1 MSNHDP
7 NQTASAH
14 DVQHRAGTQTAVHDH
29 SVNFKGYLRLC
40 SFVFIAVLCAV
51 SLMIFVSFMPHYS
64 WTVKVTLILSIA
76 CCNAF
81 LVAGFLMH
89 LLSEKKLIYT
99 LLAFTVFFF
108 IGLMGLTVWAMGD
121 FPSGTALH

>member
-1 MSNHDP
+1 MNNHDSP
-7 NQTASAH
+7 GTASRDVSSAAVGGAAAH
-14 DVQHRAGTQTAVHDH
+14 EHP
-29 SVNFKGYLRLC
+29 VNFKSYLRLC

-51 SLMIFVSFMPHYS
+51 SLMLFVSFLPHYS

-81 LVAGFLMH
+81 MVAGFLMH

-99 LLAFTVFFF
+99 VLIFTVVFF
-108 IGLMGLTVWAMGD
+108 IGLMGLTIWAMTD
-121 FPSGTALH
+121 FPTGTAVH